1 MSLNKSIEKI
11 ASRLECF
18 VTFLKESG
26 PFVGENP
33 SKMATK
39 QKFGKFS
46 MKCLNQFP
54 GFVLK
59 VIFYGFYHGKSPLN
73 WIKLIKTTIW
83 ENIFGTCSK
92 HRTSKSNVFF
102 PWKYNPST
110 SLGKLH
116 PDFSLPSRPLW
127 VVECKGI
134 LPLKCRNTWGSG
146 SKYQALLRDHD
157 ELHSPEK

>member
-1 MSLNKSIEKI
+1 MHHVWTNCVSPIIGS
-11 ASRLECF
+11 
-18 VTFLKESG
+18 
-26 PFVGENP
+26 FVGENP

-39 QKFGKFS
+39 QKFRKFC

-54 GFVLK
+54 GYVFK
-59 VIFYGFYHGKSPLN
+59 VIFYGFYHGK
-73 WIKLIKTTIW
+73 LIKTTIW
-83 ENIFGTCSK
+83 AEYFLELVPSIEQANPSC
-92 HRTSKSNVFF
+92 FF